1 MKNSDSKPAPTPI
14 SCTPN
19 QATVVTDRPATV
31 PIALPPEE
39 AAVVIG
45 RSRSR
50 IFKAI
55 KDKELTARKDGKA
68 TLLEIEELR
77 RWVRALPTVGR
88 QPDNE
93 LTARKDGLLEIE
105 ELLRRWVR
113 AFPTVGRQP
122 TAA

>member
-1 MKNSDSKPAPTPI
+1 MHPMTNSDSKPAFEPI
-14 SCTPN
+14 SYTPE
-19 QATVVTDRPATV
+19 Q
-31 PIALPPEE
+31 
-39 AAVVIG
+39 AAVVTG

-77 RWVRALPTVGR
+77 RWVRALPS
-88 QPDNE
+88 
-93 LTARKDGLLEIE
+93 I
-105 ELLRRWVR
+105 
-113 AFPTVGRQP
+113 GRQP

>member
-1 MKNSDSKPAPTPI
+1 MKNSDSKPAPLPI

-19 QATVVTDRPATV
+19 QATVSTDRPATM

-39 AAVVIG
+39 AAAAIG

-88 QPDNE
+88 QPDE

-113 AFPTVGRQP
+113 AFPTVRRQP